1 MQTFFAIF
9 MQFMNI
15 YFANLLISEDI
26 IISVYQSLGCW
37 ADASDWWNPQ
47 HRTIP
52 SLEGTDNRLMDEYR
66 MRKDPIG
73 KAFCKTYYL
82 KHAIWR

>member
-1 MQTFFAIF
+1 M
-9 MQFMNI
+9 I
-15 YFANLLISEDI
+15 YLFLILEDI

-37 ADASDWWNPQ
+37 ADAPDWWNPE

-52 SLEGTDNRLMDEYR
+52 SLEGTDARLMDEYR

-73 KAFCKTYYL
+73 KNLDELSCNRVRVLQGALSYNQ
-82 KHAIWR
+82 